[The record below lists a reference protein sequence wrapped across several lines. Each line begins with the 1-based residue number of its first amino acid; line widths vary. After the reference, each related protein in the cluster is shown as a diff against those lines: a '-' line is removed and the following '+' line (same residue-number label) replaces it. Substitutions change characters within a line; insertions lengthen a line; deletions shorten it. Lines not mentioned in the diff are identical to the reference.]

1 MGVVAVKHDIEN
13 RNIIIWH
20 LSWVKKDNGYDLTL
34 IERVF
39 TAGMYKNSINEKEQ
53 TTRRWAEDKGR
64 SLPT

>member
-1 MGVVAVKHDIEN
+1 
-13 RNIIIWH
+13 
-20 LSWVKKDNGYDLTL
+20 L

-53 TTRRWAEDKGR
+53 TTQRWAEDKGR